1 MINRALVSEEEM
13 NCKFD
18 NIGLPNKILILKFML
33 HLLFFYNQGT
43 IEAGKLCTDYYEMKL
58 HYITAFWNLRR

>member
-43 IEAGKLCTDYYEMKL
+43 INYVLIIMK
-58 HYITAFWNLRR
+58 